1 MSAKYKP
8 SNPST
13 SAEACNHGPKRG
25 PSIKKRFRIALPL
38 LFLLS
43 LQAGA
48 ESETSIFG
56 RVGAVIES
64 ITQGLRNVG
73 ERSEDLISLR
83 GGAVG
88 DVDVLNFPNGPVVSR
103 EMEHYFSLEREGSVE
118 IENEFGH
125 VEIETWEKRE
135 VQLNVD
141 VFTAADEVEEAME
154 VIRAIE
160 IDINAEPDNVSF
172 RTVLPSRSEV
182 NSEVAMKVNYRVKI
196 PKDAALVCENTV
208 GDTTITGVG
217 GALTLNSRHG
227 AVTLRDIA
235 GETNVRAQGEFPV
248 EVQGFEGSGTFHL
261 KRSQAVFEGVEGV
274 LRVTN
279 FLGPVTLRDVASN
292 ADVDV
297 KSENGPIH
305 LYLSGESLPDLM
317 ASVTYGEVH
326 SDISLERVSRG
337 NHLVARNPETKT
349 AQRLVLDAS
358 FDDIHIHR
366 EGAGDAL
373 TTAPGNPHSAKAAQ
387 ERVAPVNTESEVFV
401 DAIRGDVHVKGAD
414 VDEVTV
420 SAVQEL
426 RMRDPERQ
434 DEAREALALRVEAD
448 ETEGRIMI
456 QTKANEDM
464 DALGCESYRV
474 DLVITMPRTLLLR
487 LYAENGQ
494 TVVEEL
500 DESVE
505 VKQEIGGIQVDQV
518 SGELDLSTGLGGVSV
533 TNSPGPVK
541 VVASGGEVITRDVQG
556 RQDLTTYNGDTI
568 IDSPR
573 EELTIRHENGD
584 VRIVALEGIF
594 GDMNVTVNGGN
605 LSLVR
610 SADANATFLVT
621 VENGVM
627 ESAAPM
633 HGSINNNNWEFSGRL
648 NEGQYTVQLTA
659 RNGDVLID

>member
-13 SAEACNHGPKRG
+13 SVRACNGPKRG
-25 PSIKKRFRIALPL
+25 PARGKRFRIALL
-38 LFLLS
+38 LLLLLP

-48 ESETSIFG
+48 ESEPGIFG
-56 RVGAVIES
+56 RVGAVIDS

-83 GGAVG
+83 GGALG
-88 DVDVLNFPNGPVVSR
+88 GVDVFSFPTGPVVSR
-103 EMEHYFSLEREGSVE
+103 EMEHYFPLDPGGTVHV
-118 IENEFGH
+118 ENEFGH
-125 VEIETWEKRE
+125 VEIETWEGRE
-135 VQLNVD
+135 VQVNVD
-141 VFTAADEVEEAME
+141 LFTAGDEVEAAMA

-160 IDINAEPDNVSF
+160 IDINAEHDNVSF
-172 RTVLPSRSEV
+172 RTVLPSRGEV
-182 NSEVAMKVNYRVKI
+182 SGEAAMKVNYRVKI

-208 GDTTITGVG
+208 GDTTITGVRG
-217 GALTLNSRHG
+217 GLTLNSRYG

-235 GETNVRAQGEFPV
+235 GETNVRAQGEFPL
-248 EVQGFEGSGTFHL
+248 EVLGFEGLGTFDL
-261 KRSQAVFEGVEGV
+261 KRSQAVFERVEGV

-279 FLGPVTLRDVASN
+279 SLGPVTLRELAAN

-305 LYLSGESLPDLM
+305 LYLSGESAPDLM
-317 ASVTYGEVH
+317 ATVTYGEVH
-326 SDISLERVSRG
+326 SDIPLERAVRG
-337 NHLVARNPETKT
+337 DRVVARNPETKT

-358 FDDIHIHR
+358 FDDIHVHR
-366 EGAGDAL
+366 EGARDAL
-373 TTAPGNPHSAKAAQ
+373 VSTPGNPHATKAAQ
-387 ERVAPVNTESEVFV
+387 ERVAPVTSESEVFV
-401 DAIRGDVHVKGAD
+401 DAIRGDVQVIGAD
-414 VDEVTV
+414 VEEVTV
-420 SAVQEL
+420 AAVQEL
-426 RMRDPERQ
+426 KMRDPEYQ
-434 DEAREALALRVEAD
+434 DEAREALVLRVEAED
-448 ETEGRIMI
+448 DGRIMI

-464 DALGCESYRV
+464 EALGCESYRV
-474 DLVITMPRTLLLR
+474 DLVITMPRSLPLR

-494 TVVEEL
+494 TTIEGL

-505 VKQEIGGIQVDQV
+505 VKQEIGGIEAEHVT
-518 SGELDLSTGLGGVSV
+518 GALDLSTARGDVSV

-541 VVASGGEVITRDVQG
+541 VVASGGEVITRDVQS
-556 RQDLTTYNGDTI
+556 RQELTTYDGDTI
-568 IDSPR
+568 IDSPHG
-573 EELTIRHENGD
+573 ELTIRHENGD
-584 VRIVALEGIF
+584 VRIVALEGIS
-594 GDMNVTVNGGN
+594 GDMNVTVNGGI
-605 LSLVR
+605 LSMVR

-627 ESAAPM
+627 ESAVPM